1 MPLYEHVY
9 LARQDITTQQVEA
22 INNTIE
28 ELIKKD
34 GGSIDKVEYWGL
46 RQLAYKIKK
55 NRKAH
60 YTLMNINAPSDT
72 LKELDR
78 QISLNE
84 NVLRHLTVKV
94 DKFEESKL
102 FMIWLLISIDPSSD
116 FANVPRI

>member
-1 MPLYEHVY
+1 MALYEHVY
-9 LARQDITTQQVEA
+9 LARQDITTQQVES
-22 INNTIE
+22 ITKSIE
-28 ELIKKD
+28 DIVKKD

-60 YTLMNINAPSDT
+60 YTLMNINASSDT
-72 LKELDR
+72 LKELER

-94 DKFEESKL
+94 EKFDEAP
-102 FMIWLLISIDPSSD
+102 SIMMNAKSSD
-116 FANVPRI
+116 ANED

>member
-1 MPLYEHVY
+1 MALYEHVY
-9 LARQDITTQQVEA
+9 LARQDITTQQVESITKA
-22 INNTIE
+22 IEDIV
-28 ELIKKD
+28 KKD
-34 GGSIDKVEYWGL
+34 GGSVDKVEYWGL

-60 YTLMNINAPSDT
+60 YTLMNINASSDT

-94 DKFEESKL
+94 EKFDEAP
-102 FMIWLLISIDPSSD
+102 SIMMNAKSNDTSED
-116 FANVPRI
+116 

>member
-1 MPLYEHVY
+1 MALYEHVY
-9 LARQDITTQQVEA
+9 LARQDITTQQVES
-22 INNTIE
+22 ITKSIE
-28 ELIKKD
+28 DIVKKD

-60 YTLMNINAPSDT
+60 YTLMNINASSDT

-78 QISLNE
+78 QITLNE

-94 DKFEESKL
+94 EKFDEAP
-102 FMIWLLISIDPSSD
+102 SIMMNAKSSD
-116 FANVPRI
+116 TSED

>member
-28 ELIKKD
+28 DLIKKD

-94 DKFEESKL
+94 NEFEETPSVMMDSK
-102 FMIWLLISIDPSSD
+102 SSD
-116 FANVPRI
+116 SKED

>member
-1 MPLYEHVY
+1 MALYEHVY
-9 LARQDITTQQVEA
+9 LARQDITTQQVESITKA
-22 INNTIE
+22 IEDIV
-28 ELIKKD
+28 KKD
-34 GGSIDKVEYWGL
+34 GGSVDKVEYWGL

-60 YTLMNINAPSDT
+60 YTLMNINASSNT

-94 DKFEESKL
+94 EKFDEAP
-102 FMIWLLISIDPSSD
+102 SIMMNAKSSD
-116 FANVPRI
+116 ANED

>member
-9 LARQDITTQQVEA
+9 LARQDITTQQVEN
-22 INNTIE
+22 ITKSIE
-28 ELIKKD
+28 DVVKKE

-60 YTLMNINAPSDT
+60 YTMMNINVPSEA
-72 LKELDR
+72 LKEVER

-84 NVLRHLTVKV
+84 NVLRHISIKV
-94 DKFEESKL
+94 DKF
-102 FMIWLLISIDPSSD
+102 DDGPSLMMNTRSAETSED
-116 FANVPRI
+116 

>member
-1 MPLYEHVY
+1 MALYEHVY
-9 LARQDITTQQVEA
+9 LDRQDITTQQVES
-22 INNTIE
+22 ITKTIE
-28 ELIKKD
+28 DIVKKD

-60 YTLMNINAPSDT
+60 YTLMNINASSDT

-94 DKFEESKL
+94 EKFDEAP
-102 FMIWLLISIDPSSD
+102 SIMMNAKSSD
-116 FANVPRI
+116 ANED

>member
-9 LARQDITTQQVEA
+9 LARQDITTQQVES
-22 INNTIE
+22 ITKSIE
-28 ELIKKD
+28 DIVKKD

-60 YTLMNINAPSDT
+60 YTLMNINASSDT

-94 DKFEESKL
+94 DKFDEAP
-102 FMIWLLISIDPSSD
+102 SIMMNAKSSETNED
-116 FANVPRI
+116 

>member
-1 MPLYEHVY
+1 MALYEHVY
-9 LARQDITTQQVEA
+9 LARQDITTQQVES
-22 INNTIE
+22 ITKSIE
-28 ELIKKD
+28 DIVKKD

-60 YTLMNINAPSDT
+60 YTLMNINASSDT

-84 NVLRHLTVKV
+84 NILRHLTVKV
-94 DKFEESKL
+94 EKFDEAP
-102 FMIWLLISIDPSSD
+102 SIMMNTKSSETNED
-116 FANVPRI
+116 

>member
-1 MPLYEHVY
+1 MALYEHVY
-9 LARQDITTQQVEA
+9 LARQDITTQQVES
-22 INNTIE
+22 ITKSIE
-28 ELIKKD
+28 DIVKKD

-60 YTLMNINAPSDT
+60 YTLMNINASSDT

-94 DKFEESKL
+94 DKFDEAP
-102 FMIWLLISIDPSSD
+102 SIMMNAKSSETHED
-116 FANVPRI
+116 

>member
-9 LARQDITTQQVEA
+9 LARQDITTQQVES
-22 INNTIE
+22 ITKSIE
-28 ELIKKD
+28 DIVKKD

-60 YTLMNINAPSDT
+60 YTLMNITASSDT

-78 QISLNE
+78 HISLNE
-84 NVLRHLTVKV
+84 NILRHLTVKV
-94 DKFEESKL
+94 EKFDEAP
-102 FMIWLLISIDPSSD
+102 SIMMNAKSSD
-116 FANVPRI
+116 ANED

>member
-94 DKFEESKL
+94 NKFEEPPSVMMDSK
-102 FMIWLLISIDPSSD
+102 SSESKED
-116 FANVPRI
+116 

>member
-1 MPLYEHVY
+1 MALYEHVY
-9 LARQDITTQQVEA
+9 LARQDITTQQVES
-22 INNTIE
+22 ITKTIE
-28 ELIKKD
+28 DIVKKD

-60 YTLMNINAPSDT
+60 YTLMNINASSDT

-94 DKFEESKL
+94 EKFDEAP
-102 FMIWLLISIDPSSD
+102 SIMMNAKSSD
-116 FANVPRI
+116 ANED

>member
-9 LARQDITTQQVEA
+9 LARQDITTQQVEN
-22 INNTIE
+22 ITKSIE
-28 ELIKKD
+28 DVVKKE

-60 YTLMNINAPSDT
+60 YTMMNINAPSEA
-72 LKELDR
+72 LKEVER

-84 NVLRHLTVKV
+84 NVLRHISIKV
-94 DKFEESKL
+94 DKFEDGPSL
-102 FMIWLLISIDPSSD
+102 MMNSRSAGISED
-116 FANVPRI
+116 

>member
-9 LARQDITTQQVEA
+9 LARQDITTQQVDT
-22 INNTIE
+22 ITKSIE
-28 ELIKKD
+28 EIVKKD
-34 GGSIDKVEYWGL
+34 GGSIDRVEYWGL

-60 YTLMNINAPSDT
+60 YTLMNINASIDT

-84 NVLRHLTVKV
+84 NVLRHLTIKV
-94 DKFEESKL
+94 EKFEDTPSVMMNSKSAD
-102 FMIWLLISIDPSSD
+102 ISED
-116 FANVPRI
+116 

>member
-1 MPLYEHVY
+1 MALYEHVY
-9 LARQDITTQQVEA
+9 LARQDITTQQVESITKA
-22 INNTIE
+22 IEDIV
-28 ELIKKD
+28 KKD
-34 GGSIDKVEYWGL
+34 GGSVDKVEYWGL

-60 YTLMNINAPSDT
+60 YTLMNINASSDT

-94 DKFEESKL
+94 EKFDEAP
-102 FMIWLLISIDPSSD
+102 SIMMNAKSSD
-116 FANVPRI
+116 ANED

>member
-1 MPLYEHVY
+1 M
-9 LARQDITTQQVEA
+9 ARQDITTQQVES
-22 INNTIE
+22 ITKSIE
-28 ELIKKD
+28 DIVKKD
-34 GGSIDKVEYWGL
+34 SGSIDKVEYWGL

-60 YTLMNINAPSDT
+60 YTLMNINASSDT

-94 DKFEESKL
+94 EKFDEA
-102 FMIWLLISIDPSSD
+102 P
-116 FANVPRI
+116 

>member
-1 MPLYEHVY
+1 MALYEHVY
-9 LARQDITTQQVEA
+9 LARQDITTQQVES
-22 INNTIE
+22 ITKTIE
-28 ELIKKD
+28 DIVKKD

-60 YTLMNINAPSDT
+60 YTLMNINASSDT

-94 DKFEESKL
+94 EKFDEAP
-102 FMIWLLISIDPSSD
+102 SIMMNAKSSD
-116 FANVPRI
+116 TSED

>member
-9 LARQDITTQQVEA
+9 LARQDITTQQVEN
-22 INNTIE
+22 ITKSIE
-28 ELIKKD
+28 DVVKKE

-60 YTLMNINAPSDT
+60 YTMMNINVPSEA
-72 LKELDR
+72 LKEVER

-84 NVLRHLTVKV
+84 NVLRHISIKV
-94 DKFEESKL
+94 DKFE
-102 FMIWLLISIDPSSD
+102 DGPSLMMNNRSVETSED
-116 FANVPRI
+116 

>member
-9 LARQDITTQQVEA
+9 LARQDITTQQVES
-22 INNTIE
+22 ITQTIE
-28 ELIKKD
+28 ELVKKD

-60 YTLMNINAPSDT
+60 YTLMNINASSDT

-94 DKFEESKL
+94 DKFEEAPSIMMNSK
-102 FMIWLLISIDPSSD
+102 STDSNED
-116 FANVPRI
+116 

>member
-28 ELIKKD
+28 DLIKKD
-34 GGSIDKVEYWGL
+34 GGSIDKDEYWGL

-94 DKFEESKL
+94 NKFEETPSVMTDSK
-102 FMIWLLISIDPSSD
+102 SSD
-116 FANVPRI
+116 SKED

>member
-1 MPLYEHVY
+1 MALYEHVY
-9 LARQDITTQQVEA
+9 LARQDITTQQVES
-22 INNTIE
+22 ITQTIE
-28 ELIKKD
+28 DIVKKD

-60 YTLMNINAPSDT
+60 YTLMNINASSDT

-94 DKFEESKL
+94 EKFDEAP
-102 FMIWLLISIDPSSD
+102 SIMMNTKSSETNED
-116 FANVPRI
+116 

>member
-1 MPLYEHVY
+1 MALYEHVY
-9 LARQDITTQQVEA
+9 LARQDITTQQVES
-22 INNTIE
+22 ITKSIE
-28 ELIKKD
+28 DIVKKD
-34 GGSIDKVEYWGL
+34 GGTIDKVEYWGL

-60 YTLMNINAPSDT
+60 YTLMNINASSDT

-94 DKFEESKL
+94 EKFDEAP
-102 FMIWLLISIDPSSD
+102 SIMMNAKSNDTSED
-116 FANVPRI
+116 

>member
-1 MPLYEHVY
+1 MALYEHVY
-9 LARQDITTQQVEA
+9 LARQDITTQQVES
-22 INNTIE
+22 ITKSIE
-28 ELIKKD
+28 DIVKKD

-60 YTLMNINAPSDT
+60 YTLMNINASSDT

-94 DKFEESKL
+94 EKFDEAP
-102 FMIWLLISIDPSSD
+102 SIMMNAKSSD
-116 FANVPRI
+116 ANED

>member
-22 INNTIE
+22 INNAIE
-28 ELIKKD
+28 DLIKKD

-94 DKFEESKL
+94 NKFDENPSVMMDSK
-102 FMIWLLISIDPSSD
+102 SSD
-116 FANVPRI
+116 IKED

>member
-22 INNTIE
+22 ITQSIE
-28 ELIKKD
+28 ELIKKE
-34 GGSIDKVEYWGL
+34 GGKIDKIEYWGL

-60 YTLMNINAPSDT
+60 YTLININAPVSA
-72 LKELDR
+72 LNEVER

-84 NVLRHLTVKV
+84 NILRHLTIKV
-94 DKFEESKL
+94 DEFNDGPSVMMEHKNHDSKE
-102 FMIWLLISIDPSSD
+102 
-116 FANVPRI
+116 

>member
-9 LARQDITTQQVEA
+9 LARQDITTQQVES
-22 INNTIE
+22 ITQTIE
-28 ELIKKD
+28 ELVKKD
-34 GGSIDKVEYWGL
+34 GGSIDRVEYWGL

-60 YTLMNINAPSDT
+60 YTLMNINASSDT

-78 QISLNE
+78 QIRLNE

-94 DKFEESKL
+94 DKFEEAPSIMMNSK
-102 FMIWLLISIDPSSD
+102 STDSNED
-116 FANVPRI
+116 

>member
-1 MPLYEHVY
+1 MALYEHVY
-9 LARQDITTQQVEA
+9 LARQDITTQQVES
-22 INNTIE
+22 ITKSIE
-28 ELIKKD
+28 DIVKKD

-60 YTLMNINAPSDT
+60 YTLMNINASSDT

-94 DKFEESKL
+94 EKFDEAP
-102 FMIWLLISIDPSSD
+102 SIMMNAKSNDTSED
-116 FANVPRI
+116 

>member
-22 INNTIE
+22 ITQSIE
-28 ELIKKD
+28 ELIKKE
-34 GGSIDKVEYWGL
+34 GGKIDKIEYWGL

-60 YTLMNINAPSDT
+60 YTLMNINAPVNA
-72 LKELDR
+72 LNEVER

-84 NVLRHLTVKV
+84 DILRHLTIKV
-94 DKFEESKL
+94 DEFDDGPSVMMEHKNHDSKE
-102 FMIWLLISIDPSSD
+102 
-116 FANVPRI
+116 